1 VKFKR
6 RIDAETAK
14 REMDGRV
21 LGGRRIRTGWGDAN
35 TQRHCV
41 HIQFDPASPT
51 EDSSPA
57 GVLSETDLFTAFS
70 PYGTVLNVHLPRTA
84 SRLRG
89 FGFVRY
95 SDTDEGEE
103 SAEAAVSFR
112 AVYSLQQTRKKCFP
126 FLYFCLYPF
135 PLPPFLL

>member
-1 VKFKR
+1 MFDDRFVKYRR

-41 HIQFDPASPT
+41 HIQFDPSSPT
-51 EDSSPA
+51 TSDSHPPSTSSG
-57 GVLSETDLFTAFS
+57 GVLSDADLYTAFS
-70 PYGTVLNVHLPRTA
+70 PFGSVLNIHLPRTS

-95 SDTDEGEE
+95 NDTDEGEE
-103 SAEAAVSFR
+103 SAEAAVSWSSF
-112 AVYSLQQTRKKCFP
+112 VLLFVFFFFCFIV
-126 FLYFCLYPF
+126 F
-135 PLPPFLL
+135 